1 MPSFTVAGG
10 TSWGVT
16 LAGLLGQG
24 RAEVTLLTRT
34 ADEAATLDRDRGLA
48 RLPGFQLPPAVSICP
63 IAAAPATPDGIVFAV
78 PAQSFRATAEHPA
91 LSRDVPVLTAAKGIE
106 HGSLLR
112 MSEVLAACGWPSERI
127 SALSG
132 PNLAREIV
140 AGLPAASTVA
150 SAGEAEAEM
159 WQRALST
166 SRFRVYRSADLV
178 GVELGGALKNVVA
191 IAAGVGAG
199 LGLGANALASLTT
212 RGLAEITRLAVAEGA
227 SATTLLGL
235 AGVGDLMATCYS
247 PLSRNHRFGERLAAG
262 DAPEQAMAA
271 AGGVVE
277 GAATAPVALALA
289 ARHGLDMPIAEQV
302 NAVISG
308 ERSVTDA
315 LEALLSRDLRAEG

>member
-1 MPSFTVAGG
+1 MPSFTVAGA

-16 LAGLLGQG
+16 LAGFLAQG
-24 RAEVTLLTRT
+24 GAEVTILVRT
-34 ADEAATLDRDRGLA
+34 PDEAATVDRDRGLA
-48 RLPGFQLPPAVSICP
+48 RLPGFELPATVQISP
-63 IAAAPATPDGIVFAV
+63 IEAAPAADGIVVAA
-78 PAQSFRATAEHPA
+78 PAQSFRATAQHPA

-106 HGSLLR
+106 HGSLMR
-112 MSEVLAACGWPSERI
+112 MSEVLAACGWPAERI

-166 SRFRVYRSADLV
+166 SRFRVYRSPDLV

>member
-1 MPSFTVAGG
+1 MPALSVAGA

-16 LAGLLGQG
+16 LANILAQG
-24 RAEVTLLTRT
+24 GAEVTILART
-34 ADEAATLDRDRGLA
+34 ADEADAVARDRGLA
-48 RLPGFQLPPAVSICP
+48 RLPGFELPSEIRVSP
-63 IAAAPATPDGIVFAV
+63 IDDAPAADGVVVAV
-78 PAQSFRATAEHPA
+78 PAQTFRVTARHPA

-112 MSEVLAACGWPSERI
+112 MSQVLAECGWPPERI

-150 SAGEAEAEM
+150 SASEAEAEM

-166 SRFRVYRSADLV
+166 ARFRVYRSADLV

-191 IAAGVGAG
+191 IAAGVAAG

-227 SATTLLGL
+227 SESTLLGL

-262 DAPEQAMAA
+262 DTSAQAMAA

-289 ARHGLDMPIAEQV
+289 ARNGLDLPIAEQV

-308 ERSVTDA
+308 ESSVTEA

>member
-1 MPSFTVAGG
+1 MPAFVVAGA

-16 LAGLLGQG
+16 LAGILAQG
-24 RAEVTLLTRT
+24 GAEVTILART
-34 ADEAATLDRDRGLA
+34 ANEAVTVERDRGLA
-48 RLPGFQLPPAVSICP
+48 RLPGFELPAAVQVRP
-63 IAAAPATPDGIVFAV
+63 IDAAPAADAIVVAA
-78 PAQSFRATAEHPA
+78 PAQSFRATAQHPA
-91 LSRDVPVLTAAKGIE
+91 LSREVPVLSAAKGIE

-112 MSEVLAACGWPSERI
+112 MSEVLAACGWPADRI

-140 AGLPAASTVA
+140 AGLPAASSVA
-150 SAGEAEAEM
+150 SPGEAEAEM

-262 DAPEQAMAA
+262 DTPEQAMDA

-308 ERSVTDA
+308 QSSVADA
-315 LEALLSRDLRAEG
+315 LEALLSRDLRAEA

>member
-1 MPSFTVAGG
+1 MPAIAVAGA

-16 LAGLLGQG
+16 LAHLLAQG
-24 RAEVTLLTRT
+24 GADVTLLARSPEEAT
-34 ADEAATLDRDRGLA
+34 AVARDRGLT
-48 RLPGFQLPPAVSICP
+48 RLPGLELPPTVTVAP
-63 IAAAPATPDGIVFAV
+63 IEAAPAAPDGIVVAV
-78 PAQSFRATAEHPA
+78 PAQAFRATARHPA
-91 LSRDVPVLTAAKGIE
+91 LSRDAPVLTAAKGIE

-112 MSEVLAACGWPSERI
+112 MSEVLGECGWPSEAV

-150 SAGEAEAEM
+150 SVREAGAEM

-166 SRFRVYRSADLV
+166 SRFRVYRSTDLV
-178 GVELGGALKNVVA
+178 GVELAGALKNVVA
-191 IAAGVGAG
+191 IAAGVAAG
-199 LGLGANALASLTT
+199 LELGANSLAALTT

-227 SATTLLGL
+227 SAPTLLGL

-262 DAPEQAMAA
+262 DTPAQALDA

-289 ARHGLDMPIAEQV
+289 ARHGLDLPIAEQV
-302 NAVISG
+302 DAVIRG
-308 ERSVTDA
+308 ERSVTEA

>member
-1 MPSFTVAGG
+1 MPAFVVAGA

-16 LAGLLGQG
+16 LAGILARGG
-24 RAEVTLLTRT
+24 AEVTILART
-34 ADEAATLDRDRGLA
+34 ANEAATVDRERGLA
-48 RLPGFQLPPAVSICP
+48 RLPGFELPAAVQIAP
-63 IAAAPATPDGIVFAV
+63 IDDAPATPDGIVVAV
-78 PAQSFRATAEHPA
+78 PAQSFRATAQHPA
-91 LSRDVPVLTAAKGIE
+91 LSREVPVLSAAKGIE

-112 MSEVLAACGWPSERI
+112 MSEVLATCGWPAERI

-140 AGLPAASTVA
+140 AGLPAASSVA
-150 SAGEAEAEM
+150 SRGEAEAEM

-262 DAPEQAMAA
+262 DTPEQAMDA

-308 ERSVTDA
+308 ESSVAAA
-315 LEALLSRDLRAEG
+315 LEALLSRDLRAEA

>member
-1 MPSFTVAGG
+1 MPAFSVAGA

-16 LAGLLGQG
+16 LANILAQG
-24 RAEVTLLTRT
+24 GAEVTILART
-34 ADEAATLDRDRGLA
+34 ADEAAAVARDRGLA
-48 RLPGFQLPPAVSICP
+48 RLPGFELPSGIRVSP
-63 IAAAPATPDGIVFAV
+63 IYAAPAAAGIVVAV

-112 MSEVLAACGWPSERI
+112 MSEVLAECGWPAPRI

-150 SAGEAEAEM
+150 STGEAEAEM

-191 IAAGVGAG
+191 IAAGVAAG

-227 SATTLLGL
+227 SESTLLGL

-247 PLSRNHRFGERLAAG
+247 PLSRNHRFGERLAVG
-262 DAPEQAMAA
+262 DTSAQAMAA

-289 ARHGLDMPIAEQV
+289 TRNGLDLPIAEQV

-308 ERSVTDA
+308 ESSVTEA

>member
-1 MPSFTVAGG
+1 MPAFSVAGA

-16 LAGLLGQG
+16 LAGILAQG
-24 RAEVTLLTRT
+24 DAQVTILART
-34 ADEAATLDRDRGLA
+34 ANEAADVDRDRGLA
-48 RLPGFQLPPAVSICP
+48 RLPGFELPATVGVCP
-63 IAAAPATPDGIVFAV
+63 IDAAPAADGIVVAV
-78 PAQSFRATAEHPA
+78 PAQSFRETAQHPA
-91 LSRDVPVLTAAKGIE
+91 LSRNVPVLSAAKGIE

>member
-1 MPSFTVAGG
+1 MPAFLVAGA
-10 TSWGVT
+10 TSWGLT
-16 LAGLLGQG
+16 LSHLLAQG
-24 RAEVTLLTRT
+24 GAEVTILART
-34 ADEAATLDRDRGLA
+34 SEEADTVDRDRGLA
-48 RLPGFQLPPAVSICP
+48 RLPGFELPADVRVCP
-63 IAAAPATPDGIVFAV
+63 VDAAPAGADGIVMAV
-78 PAQSFRATAEHPA
+78 PAQAFRATAGHPV
-91 LSRDVPVLTAAKGIE
+91 LSREVPVLTAAKGIE

-112 MSEVLAACGWPSERI
+112 MSEVLAACGWPAGRI

-150 SAGEAEAEM
+150 SASETEAEM
-159 WQRALST
+159 WQHALST
-166 SRFRVYRSADLV
+166 SRFRVYRSTDLV
-178 GVELGGALKNVVA
+178 GLELAGALKNVVA
-191 IAAGVGAG
+191 IAAGVAAG

-212 RGLAEITRLAVAEGA
+212 RGLAEITRLAIAEGA
-227 SATTLLGL
+227 SSSTLLGL

-262 DAPEQAMAA
+262 DTAEEAMAA

-289 ARHGLDMPIAEQV
+289 ARHGLDLPIAEQV
-302 NAVISG
+302 NAVIAG
-308 ERSVTDA
+308 ERSVTEA

>member
-1 MPSFTVAGG
+1 MPAFLVAGA

-16 LAGLLGQG
+16 LAGFLATGG
-24 RAEVTLLTRT
+24 ADVTILART
-34 ADEAATLDRDRGLA
+34 PDEAATVDRDRGLA
-48 RLPGFQLPPAVSICP
+48 RLPGFELPATVQISP
-63 IAAAPATPDGIVFAV
+63 IEAAPAADGIVVAV
-78 PAQSFRATAEHPA
+78 PAQSFRATAQHPA

-112 MSEVLAACGWPSERI
+112 MSEVLAACGWPAERI

-159 WQRALST
+159 WQHALST

>member
-1 MPSFTVAGG
+1 MSSFVVVGA
-10 TSWGVT
+10 TSWGMT
-16 LAGLLGQG
+16 IANLLAQG
-24 RAEVTLLTRT
+24 DHEVTLLTRNAT
-34 ADEAATLDRDRGLA
+34 EAATVDRDRGLD
-48 RLPGFQLPPAVSICP
+48 RLPGFELPAAVRVVP
-63 IAAAPATPDGIVFAV
+63 VDAAPPTPDGIVVAV
-78 PAQSFRATAEHPA
+78 PSQAFRATVEHPA
-91 LSRDVPVLTAAKGIE
+91 LARDVPVLTAAKGIE

-112 MSEVLAACGWPSERI
+112 MSEVLVDCGWSAERI

-150 SAGEAEAEM
+150 SARESGAVM

-166 SRFRVYRSADLV
+166 SRFRVYRSSDVV

-191 IAAGVGAG
+191 IAAGVGGG

-227 SATTLLGL
+227 SAATLLGL

-247 PLSRNHRFGERLAAG
+247 SLSRNHRYGERLAAG
-262 DAPEQAMAA
+262 DTPAQALAA

-289 ARHGLDMPIAEQV
+289 ARHGIDMPIAEQV
-302 NAVISG
+302 NAVITG
-308 ERSVTDA
+308 ERSVSDA

>member
-1 MPSFTVAGG
+1 MSSFVVAGA
-10 TSWGVT
+10 TSWGLT
-16 LAGLLGQG
+16 LAHLLAQG
-24 RAEVTLLTRT
+24 GAEVTLLTRT
-34 ADEAATLDRDRGLA
+34 PEEAASVDRDRGLA
-48 RLPGFQLPPAVSICP
+48 RLPGFELPASVRVCPVDATPAR
-63 IAAAPATPDGIVFAV
+63 PDGIVVAA
-78 PAQSFRATAEHPA
+78 PAQAFRATAENTA
-91 LSRDVPVLTAAKGIE
+91 LSRDVPVLSAAKGIE

-112 MSEVLAACGWPSERI
+112 MSEVLTACGWPPERI

-132 PNLAREIV
+132 PNLAPEIV

-150 SAGEAEAEM
+150 SSREAEAEM

-191 IAAGVGAG
+191 IAAGVAAG
-199 LGLGANALASLTT
+199 LGLGANSLSALTT

-227 SATTLLGL
+227 SAGTLLGL
-235 AGVGDLMATCYS
+235 AGVGDLMTTCYS

-262 DAPEQAMAA
+262 DTPEQALAA

-289 ARHGLDMPIAEQV
+289 ARHGLVLPIAEQV
-302 NAVISG
+302 NAVIAGDS
-308 ERSVTDA
+308 SVSDA
-315 LEALLSRDLRAEG
+315 VEALLARDLRAEG

>member
-1 MPSFTVAGG
+1 MPAFLVVGA

-16 LAGLLGQG
+16 LAHLLAQG
-24 RAEVTLLTRT
+24 RAEVTVLART
-34 ADEAATLDRDRGLA
+34 SDEAAAVDRDRGLA
-48 RLPGFQLPPAVSICP
+48 RLPGFELPASVGVSP
-63 IAAAPATPDGIVFAV
+63 IDAASPSPDGIVVAV
-78 PAQSFRATAEHPA
+78 PAQALRLTVDNPA
-91 LSRDVPVLTAAKGIE
+91 LSREVPVLTAAKGIE

-112 MSEVLAACGWPSERI
+112 MSQVLAGCGWPAERI

-150 SAGEAEAEM
+150 SSDEGEAEM

-166 SRFRVYRSADLV
+166 SRFRVYRSTDLA

-191 IAAGVGAG
+191 IAAGVAAG

-212 RGLAEITRLAVAEGA
+212 RGLAEITRLAIAEGA
-227 SATTLLGL
+227 SASTLLGL

-262 DAPEQAMAA
+262 DTAEQAMAA

-289 ARHGLDMPIAEQV
+289 ARHGLDLPIAEQV
-302 NAVISG
+302 NAVIAG
-308 ERSVTDA
+308 ERSVTEA

>member
-1 MPSFTVAGG
+1 MTIANL
-10 TSWGVT
+10 
-16 LAGLLGQG
+16 LAQG
-24 RAEVTLLTRT
+24 DHDVNLLTRT
-34 ADEAATLDRDRGLA
+34 SAEAATIDRDRGLD
-48 RLPGFQLPPAVSICP
+48 RLPGFELPAAVRVVP
-63 IAAAPATPDGIVFAV
+63 IDAAPPTPDGIVVAV
-78 PAQSFRATAEHPA
+78 PSQAFRATVEHPA
-91 LSRDVPVLTAAKGIE
+91 LARDVPVLTAAKGIE

-112 MSEVLAACGWPSERI
+112 MSEVLAACGWPAERI

-150 SAGEAEAEM
+150 SARESEAEM

-166 SRFRVYRSADLV
+166 SRFRVYRSADVV

-227 SATTLLGL
+227 AAATLLGL

-247 PLSRNHRFGERLAAG
+247 PLSRNHRYGERLAAG
-262 DAPEQAMAA
+262 DTPAQALAA

-289 ARHGLDMPIAEQV
+289 ARRGIDMPIAEQV
-302 NAVISG
+302 NTVITG
-308 ERSVTDA
+308 ERSVSDS

>member
-1 MPSFTVAGG
+1 MPTFVVAGA

-16 LAGLLGQG
+16 LAHLLVNGG
-24 RAEVTLLTRT
+24 AEVTLLART
-34 ADEAATLDRDRGLA
+34 PDEAATVERERGLA
-48 RLPGFQLPPAVSICP
+48 RLPGFALSPAVRVRSTD
-63 IAAAPATPDGIVFAV
+63 AAPAHPDGIVIAA
-78 PAQSFRATAEHPA
+78 PAQSFRATAEIPA
-91 LSRDVPVLTAAKGIE
+91 LSREVPVLSAAKGIE

-112 MSEVLAACGWPSERI
+112 MSEVLAACGWPGERI

-150 SAGEAEAEM
+150 SVRESQAEM

-166 SRFRVYRSADLV
+166 SRFRVYRSSDLA

-199 LGLGANALASLTT
+199 LGLGANTLAALTT
-212 RGLAEITRLAVAEGA
+212 RGLAELTRLAVAEGA
-227 SATTLLGL
+227 SAATLLGL

-262 DAPEQAMAA
+262 DTPEQALAA

-289 ARHGLDMPIAEQV
+289 ARHGLELPIAEQV
-302 NAVISG
+302 NAVIAG
-308 ERSVTDA
+308 ERSVNDA